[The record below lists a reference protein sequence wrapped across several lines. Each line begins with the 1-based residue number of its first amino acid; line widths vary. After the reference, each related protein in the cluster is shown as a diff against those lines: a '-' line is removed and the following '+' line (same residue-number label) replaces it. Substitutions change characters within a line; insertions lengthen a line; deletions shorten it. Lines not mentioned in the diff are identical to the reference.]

1 MRGSAAETL
10 LNLAS
15 QATAANHR
23 EWLDAQFRAAQA
35 AEGRRSVLVAFAG
48 AGRRLGS
55 AAIDAA
61 SEVAKSLPV
70 PVAGWT
76 ADDAARVALLLAA
89 FDHVP
94 EPERV
99 GFVEDLYFRGELGEK
114 RAVLR
119 ALPLLPGSERFTP
132 LAVEACR
139 TNVVGLF
146 EAIAVGNP
154 FPGKHFDEPSF
165 NQLVMKALF
174 LGVTARGIL
183 GVEARVT
190 SELTRMLDDYK
201 SERVAAGR
209 PVPDDLGWI
218 MALALASPR
227 HEPREG
233 TP

>member
-1 MRGSAAETL
+1 
-10 LNLAS
+10 
-15 QATAANHR
+15 
-23 EWLDAQFRAAQA
+23 
-35 AEGRRSVLVAFAG
+35 
-48 AGRRLGS
+48 LGG

-61 SEVAKSLPV
+61 ADGARSLPV
-70 PVAGWT
+70 AVAGWT

-89 FDHVP
+89 FEHVP
-94 EPERV
+94 EPEGV
-99 GFVEDLYFRGELGEK
+99 GFGEDLYYRGELGEK

-119 ALPLLPGSERFTP
+119 ALPLLPASERFTP

-154 FPGKHFDEPSF
+154 FPRKHFDEPSF

-183 GVEARVT
+183 GLERRVT
-190 SELTRMLDDYK
+190 SELTRMLGDYR

-209 PVPDDLGWI
+209 PVPHDLGWI
-218 MALALASPR
+218 MALGLAS
-227 HEPREG
+227 
-233 TP
+233 T

>member
-1 MRGSAAETL
+1 MGRSVAETL
-10 LNLAS
+10 LELAS

-23 EWLDAQFRAAQA
+23 AWLDAQFRAAQVA
-35 AEGRRSVLVAFAG
+35 DGRRSVLVAFAG
-48 AGRRLGS
+48 AGRRLGG

-61 SEVAKSLPV
+61 SEGARSLPV
-70 PVAGWT
+70 AVAGWT

-89 FDHVP
+89 IEHVP
-94 EPERV
+94 EPERI
-99 GFVEDLYFRGELGEK
+99 GFVEDLYYRGELGEK

-119 ALPLLPGSERFTP
+119 ALPLLPASGRFTP

-146 EAIAVGNP
+146 EAVAVGNP

-183 GVEARVT
+183 GLEGRVT
-190 SELTRMLDDYK
+190 SELLRMLGDYR

-209 PVPDDLGWI
+209 PVPNDLDWI
-218 MALALASPR
+218 MALGLASP
-227 HEPREG
+227 
-233 TP
+233 